1 MNITLADALNS
12 LRPGSEWTCGITY
25 DSIIWLDQV
34 QTKPTQQEVDD
45 EMIRLEDQYIRN
57 EYQRKRAREYPSW
70 EDQMDILYHQGYDG
84 WKAAITAVK
93 NKYPKPQ

>member
-12 LRPGSEWTCGITY
+12 LRPGAEWVCGTTY
-25 DSIIWLDQV
+25 DSINWLDQT
-34 QTKPTQQEVDD
+34 QTKPTQQEIDD
-45 EMIRLEDQYIRN
+45 EMIRLEEIYIQN
-57 EYQRKRAREYPSW
+57 EYQRQRANEYPTW